1 MVVVPAVRP
10 VTIPSA
16 SIVATAVLEDVQVPL
31 GTALS
36 RSVVN
41 PTHTSV
47 VPAIVPAFG
56 SAFTVTVVVA
66 VATQPD
72 VLVTV

>member
-16 SIVATAVLEDVQVPL
+16 STVATAELEDVQLPL

-36 RSVVN
+36 RSVVR

-47 VPAIVPAFG
+47 VPVIVPAFG
-56 SAFTVTVVVA
+56 SAFTVTVVVM
-66 VATQPD
+66 VAMQPD

>member
-10 VTIPSA
+10 VTIPSV
-16 SIVATAVLEDVQVPL
+16 STVATVVLDEVQVPF
-31 GTALS
+31 GAALY
-36 RSVVN
+36 RSVVS

-47 VPAIVPAFG
+47 VPVIVPALG
-56 SAFTVTVVVA
+56 NAFTVTVVVV
-66 VATQPD
+66 VAMQPD